1 MVEIPFLV
9 KALALILIVA
19 GIVAFILK
27 RFKRKKA
34 GNALKDLSALA
45 ALITKWER
53 SGLLHWQVKGKTL
66 LLEQSLAVFVMS
78 LGPEKFKK
86 FLDLLAQFKNTELIG
101 NAYEQQRIDLE
112 TAAVRKAQEQTQTKL
127 TDIDIQR
134 IRLDARKDMQH
145 IDMESIHDAI
155 HEFDIMIIRSNAIS
169 SADATEEGGQLV
181 AVGHF
186 DGKKVE
192 MAMWDEIKN
201 DLKEEKQ

>member
-1 MVEIPFLV
+1 MAEIPFLV

-19 GIVAFILK
+19 GIVALILK

-66 LLEQSLAVFVMS
+66 LLEQSLAVSIMS
-78 LGPEKFKK
+78 LGPENSKK
-86 FLDLLAQFKNTELIG
+86 FLTLLAQFKNAELIG

-112 TAAVRKAQEQTQTKL
+112 TAAVRKAQEQTKTKL
-127 TDIDIQR
+127 TDADIQR
-134 IRLDARKDMQH
+134 IRQNAREDMQH
-145 IDMESIHDAI
+145 IDMKSILDVI

-201 DLKEEKQ
+201 DLKEEK

>member
-1 MVEIPFLV
+1 MIEIPFLV
-9 KALALILIVA
+9 RIALILIGAVL
-19 GIVAFILK
+19 VVFIFKKL
-27 RFKRKKA
+27 KRKKT
-34 GNALKDLSALA
+34 GNALKDLSGFA

-66 LLEQSLAVFVMS
+66 LLEQSLAVSVMS

-86 FLDLLAQFKNTELIG
+86 FLNLLAQLKNAELVG
-101 NAYEQQRIDLE
+101 DAYEQQRLDLE
-112 TAAVRKAQEQTQTKL
+112 TAAVRKAQEQTLNKL

-134 IRLDARKDMQH
+134 IRQDARKDMQH
-145 IDMESIHDAI
+145 IDMKSILDAI

-201 DLKEEKQ
+201 DLKEEK

>member
-1 MVEIPFLV
+1 MIEIPFL
-9 KALALILIVA
+9 ARIALILIGAVL
-19 GIVAFILK
+19 VAFILK
-27 RFKRKKA
+27 RLKKKKA
-34 GNALKDLSALA
+34 GNALKDLSALT

-66 LLEQSLAVFVMS
+66 LLEQSLAVSVMS

-86 FLDLLAQFKNTELIG
+86 FLNLLAQLKNAELVG
-101 NAYEQQRIDLE
+101 NVYEQQRLDLE

-127 TDIDIQR
+127 TDADIQR
-134 IRLDARKDMQH
+134 IRQDARKDMQH
-145 IDMESIHDAI
+145 IDMKSILDAI

-201 DLKEEKQ
+201 DLKEEK

>member
-9 KALALILIVA
+9 RIALILIGAVL
-19 GIVAFILK
+19 VAFILK
-27 RFKRKKA
+27 RLKRKKA
-34 GNALKDLSALA
+34 VNALKDLSAFT
-45 ALITKWER
+45 ALLKDWER
-53 SGLLHWQVKGKTL
+53 SDLFHWQVKGKTL
-66 LLEQSLAVFVMS
+66 LLEQSLAVSIMS

-86 FLDLLAQFKNTELIG
+86 FLTLLAQFKNAELIG

-112 TAAVRKAQEQTQTKL
+112 TAAVRKAQEQTKTKL
-127 TDIDIQR
+127 TDADIQR
-134 IRLDARKDMQH
+134 IRQNAREDMQH
-145 IDMESIHDAI
+145 IDMKSILDAI

-201 DLKEEKQ
+201 DLKEEK

>member
-1 MVEIPFLV
+1 MP
-9 KALALILIVA
+9 
-19 GIVAFILK
+19 
-27 RFKRKKA
+27 
-34 GNALKDLSALA
+34 
-45 ALITKWER
+45 
-53 SGLLHWQVKGKTL
+53 
-66 LLEQSLAVFVMS
+66 
-78 LGPEKFKK
+78 
-86 FLDLLAQFKNTELIG
+86 
-101 NAYEQQRIDLE
+101 YEQQRIDLE

-155 HEFDIMIIRSNAIS
+155 HEFDIIIIRSNAIS

-181 AVGHF
+181 VVGHF

-201 DLKEEKQ
+201 DLKEEK

>member
-1 MVEIPFLV
+1 MAEIPFLV

-19 GIVAFILK
+19 GIVALILK

-86 FLDLLAQFKNTELIG
+86 FLDLLAQFKNTEMIG

-201 DLKEEKQ
+201 DLKEEK

>member
-9 KALALILIVA
+9 RIALILIGAVL
-19 GIVAFILK
+19 VAFILK
-27 RFKRKKA
+27 RLKRKKTV
-34 GNALKDLSALA
+34 NALKDLSAFT
-45 ALITKWER
+45 ALLKDWER
-53 SGLLHWQVKGKTL
+53 SGLFHWQVKGKTL
-66 LLEQSLAVFVMS
+66 LLEQSLAVSIMS

-86 FLDLLAQFKNTELIG
+86 FLTLLAQFKNAELIG

-112 TAAVRKAQEQTQTKL
+112 TAAVRKAQEQTKTKL
-127 TDIDIQR
+127 TDADIQR
-134 IRLDARKDMQH
+134 IRQNAREDMQH
-145 IDMESIHDAI
+145 IDMKSILDAI

-169 SADATEEGGQLV
+169 SADATQEGGQLV

-201 DLKEEKQ
+201 DLKEEK